1 MLLSRAVRLLGRG
14 CRRYYSAHTTP
25 LSHPHGV
32 KSPTASRKLE
42 PQNVQMSQLRNGL
55 VIAALEN
62 YCPVSKVGIFV
73 KAGSR
78 YEDAGNL
85 GITHCLRVASNLTSR
100 RASSFKLTRA
110 IEAVGGNLRVTSTRD
125 IMLYSVECMRDY
137 MSAGKPARG
146 CLSQYTL
153 QPALLSRLH
162 AGSVHLRTGVTLNQ
176 LTKAAQE
183 LFAKKSG
190 HSQTGAKAQ
199 YGGGEHR
206 DPNCERLV
214 HAAVVCEGTALG
226 SPEALSFAVLQQVL
240 GAGPYIKRG
249 SHITSTLTKAVNK
262 ATTQPFTAS
271 AFNASYLD
279 SGLFGVYTISQDKEA
294 AGVINAAVSH
304 VKQVAKGE
312 ITEADIERGKNQL
325 IARSLMT
332 VETVDVLLKEI
343 GLQALATGTYVSP
356 TSAVEKIKE
365 ITNKDVIKAANK
377 FASGAKSMAAS
388 GRLVNTPFLD
398 EL

>member
-137 MSAGKPARG
+137 IDDLVEYLASIVIAPEFRPWEVASTRERLKVEKEIAYHKPQTRV
-146 CLSQYTL
+146 LES
-153 QPALLSRLH
+153 LH
-162 AGSVHLRTGVTLNQ
+162 AAAYRNTLCNQLYCPDFMLDQFTCEQLHKYVKKHFCIGQMALVGVGVTLNQ

-304 VKQVAKGE
+304 VKQVAKG
-312 ITEADIERGKNQL
+312 I
-325 IARSLMT
+325 S
-332 VETVDVLLKEI
+332 
-343 GLQALATGTYVSP
+343 
-356 TSAVEKIKE
+356 
-365 ITNKDVIKAANK
+365 
-377 FASGAKSMAAS
+377 
-388 GRLVNTPFLD
+388 
-398 EL
+398 